1 MNRKEVK
8 KEINYL
14 GQTFKT
20 FSYATEAELP
30 GKACTAIREEF
41 YKKPPL
47 MAVQQEMKEISL
59 GSTKT
64 NNIVQYFFKDLMN
77 DCKIYSCKWSINEFM
92 HNNDLV
98 RHAYAKTRELPKIF
112 TQNNTVDNI
121 KTMLRIAHGGTAGN
135 LSNYPLQSVSEV
147 LKMYMPKNSNNY
159 YDFSCGWGIRL
170 MGGLVNQVNYFGT
183 DPNHALTDKLN
194 EMATLYK
201 KTVPTKSTFSIKTHG
216 SEIFE
221 KDWENTMGLA
231 FSSPPYFD
239 LEDYKVGEQSI
250 KDRSYDRWLEEYWRG
265 TVKNIKRYL
274 IAEGIMMLNIKSFQ
288 KYDLLGDM
296 KKICIEEGLTYHY
309 SIELK
314 NINRPTTR
322 KLGKDTNEEILIFTK
337 GKELKLEKVI
347 DEWL

>member
-1 MNRKEVK
+1 
-8 KEINYL
+8 
-14 GQTFKT
+14 
-20 FSYATEAELP
+20 
-30 GKACTAIREEF
+30 
-41 YKKPPL
+41 
-47 MAVQQEMKEISL
+47 
-59 GSTKT
+59 
-64 NNIVQYFFKDLMN
+64 
-77 DCKIYSCKWSINEFM
+77 
-92 HNNDLV
+92 
-98 RHAYAKTRELPKIF
+98 
-112 TQNNTVDNI
+112 
-121 KTMLRIAHGGTAGN
+121 
-135 LSNYPLQSVSEV
+135 
-147 LKMYMPKNSNNY
+147 MYMPKNSNNY

-183 DPNHALTDKLN
+183 DPNHALTEKLN

-221 KDWENTMGLA
+221 EDWENTMGLA

-296 KKICIEEGLTYHY
+296 KKICIEEGLTYHH